1 MTKGRISLFLVFAIF
16 LGVLTGIFI
25 GRQTVTEHYFQ
36 QSTVQTSETAV
47 ASTDKTTTPTDRATA
62 KININTASVS
72 VLDQLPGIGP
82 KLAQRIIDYREENG
96 AFQNIDQLCNVSGI
110 GEKKLEGIR
119 KYITT
124 GG

>member
-1 MTKGRISLFLVFAIF
+1 MTKGRISLLLVFGVF

-25 GRQTVTEHYFQ
+25 GRQTVTELYLQ
-36 QSTVQTSETAV
+36 QSTAQATETAV
-47 ASTDKTTTPTDRATA
+47 TTNDETTIPADRETA

-72 VLDQLPGIGP
+72 LLDQLPGIGP
-82 KLAQRIIDYREENG
+82 TLAPRIIDYREENG

>member
-1 MTKGRISLFLVFAIF
+1 MTKGRISLLLVFGVF

-25 GRQTVTEHYFQ
+25 GRQTVTELYLQ
-36 QSTVQTSETAV
+36 QSTAQATETAV
-47 ASTDKTTTPTDRATA
+47 TTNDETTIPADRETA

-72 VLDQLPGIGP
+72 LLDQLPGIGP
-82 KLAQRIIDYREENG
+82 TLAQRIIDYREENG